1 MAFRH
6 EDEFEPAPVISLD
19 YVWWFSEEESQ
30 EQVRRMAAQAAEVD
44 SARLQLQE
52 RERALQEVSTQLAAA
67 QQMLEERSEEADR
80 LRSSADEAAA
90 ALADLQRSID
100 SSGSEKDSLI
110 EGLKVLAAT
119 CFLLVRTL

>member
-1 MAFRH
+1 
-6 EDEFEPAPVISLD
+6 
-19 YVWWFSEEESQ
+19 
-30 EQVRRMAAQAAEVD
+30 MAAQAAEVD